1 MYKIFNITYN
11 DGGWHSGDL
20 PNFYYIAKSE
30 DDVIAN
36 SSKYHEYLI
45 RRQKRGGS
53 VWIKEVS
60 GLPYDFEFENLKDF
74 EIDVI
79 VRKKGGYT

>member
-20 PNFYYIAKSE
+20 PNFYYIAKNQE
-30 DDVIAN
+30 EVIAN
-36 SSKYHEYLI
+36 SAKYYEYLK
-45 RRQKRGGS
+45 RREKRGGS

-60 GLPYDFEFENLKDF
+60 GLSYDFEFENLDGF
-74 EIDVI
+74 DIEVT
-79 VRKKGGYT
+79 VRRKE